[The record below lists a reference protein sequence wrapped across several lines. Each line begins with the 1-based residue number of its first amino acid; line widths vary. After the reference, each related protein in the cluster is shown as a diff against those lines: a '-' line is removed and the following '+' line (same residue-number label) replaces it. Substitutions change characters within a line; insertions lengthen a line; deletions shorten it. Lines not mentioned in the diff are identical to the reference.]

1 MKKLFIILTVFVVI
15 ASCSKKTTNIS
26 TISFLPPLQVVS
38 IQQEIRILTI
48 KDKSQGVV
56 LKDTIIGAPIIVNA
70 PPENIALTL
79 SVDMIAKK
87 QSNTKTVVVPSKH
100 PTSYIV
106 WVSSD
111 FTINSRLWDI
121 NETISTTTISR

>member
-1 MKKLFIILTVFVVI
+1 M
-15 ASCSKKTTNIS
+15 
-26 TISFLPPLQVVS
+26 QVVS